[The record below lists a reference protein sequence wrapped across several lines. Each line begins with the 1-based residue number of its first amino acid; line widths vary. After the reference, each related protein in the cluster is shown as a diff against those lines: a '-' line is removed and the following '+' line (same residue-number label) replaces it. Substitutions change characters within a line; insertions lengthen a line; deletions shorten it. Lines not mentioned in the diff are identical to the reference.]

1 MAPLDPPPEAI
12 YDSPEVAEA
21 HIQQWA
27 EAHGY
32 ATVRKNHSKDKFGEM
47 RKIWVICD
55 KGGKI
60 RRVEPLNSGGTQ
72 PQQDN
77 EDRDGRDDDTQRR
90 TKPKKTRKAGSRKT
104 GCEFQ
109 LAITRTPDREWA
121 VEVLKDAHNHEPSD
135 HPSAHPSHRKLT
147 QDEENL
153 LKSMA
158 DRAAKPRDILLAMK
172 QLNPHSHI
180 KARDIRNQK
189 AKLREEELGGRTS
202 TEALLELLMESDNWA
217 TSWAKD
223 PNTNRLNRLLFCN
236 HMGIELAQNRPE
248 ILLIDATY
256 KTNQFNMPL
265 LHFAGVYPSNSRKG
279 TSFSIGFC
287 FLPSEEETTY
297 QWAVREFQK
306 AVYGDRFKPTIIVTD
321 NDTGLRNSISTVW
334 PSVPSLLCR
343 WHINKNVLTKA
354 QETWR
359 VNGLDEEERKRN
371 GSLRDA
377 FMERWINVT
386 YSKTKESFEEA
397 YRQLKNDYSEQP
409 ALLEYL
415 DEFKYSTKE
424 LYVEAY
430 TSEFKHY
437 GVTVTSR
444 IEGGHSCLKKF
455 LGTSK
460 SDLFGVVKVISML
473 HTEQY
478 DKIRDELA
486 QSRDLIAHDINAK
499 LPANTWMDPGINRKV
514 VPLGLKKLR
523 QQYELTLK
531 PAFNQGCS
539 GTFEKTMGIP
549 CSHTISHLI
558 EVNLKVSAAHF
569 DAFWLY
575 DRPVPAPP
583 VPDPLHDVPAQFGMI
598 DLTNID
604 PLLPDPAEIHI
615 PPPPPAQFGM
625 IDLTNIDPL
634 LPDPADVPPLPP
646 AVLPPLKVR
655 AKGRPRKDDTSTK
668 RQPSA
673 WERNGGPRSS
683 AVSFNSILY

>member
-1 MAPLDPPPEAI
+1 M
-12 YDSPEVAEA
+12 
-21 HIQQWA
+21 W
-27 EAHGY
+27 
-32 ATVRKNHSKDKFGEM
+32 
-47 RKIWVICD
+47 
-55 KGGKI
+55 
-60 RRVEPLNSGGTQ
+60 
-72 PQQDN
+72 
-77 EDRDGRDDDTQRR
+77 
-90 TKPKKTRKAGSRKT
+90 
-104 GCEFQ
+104 
-109 LAITRTPDREWA
+109 
-121 VEVLKDAHNHEPSD
+121 
-135 HPSAHPSHRKLT
+135 
-147 QDEENL
+147 
-153 LKSMA
+153 
-158 DRAAKPRDILLAMK
+158 
-172 QLNPHSHI
+172 
-180 KARDIRNQK
+180 
-189 AKLREEELGGRTS
+189 
-202 TEALLELLMESDNWA
+202 
-217 TSWAKD
+217 
-223 PNTNRLNRLLFCN
+223 
-236 HMGIELAQNRPE
+236 
-248 ILLIDATY
+248 
-256 KTNQFNMPL
+256 
-265 LHFAGVYPSNSRKG
+265 
-279 TSFSIGFC
+279 
-287 FLPSEEETTY
+287 
-297 QWAVREFQK
+297 
-306 AVYGDRFKPTIIVTD
+306 
-321 NDTGLRNSISTVW
+321 
-334 PSVPSLLCR
+334 
-343 WHINKNVLTKA
+343 
-354 QETWR
+354 
-359 VNGLDEEERKRN
+359 
-371 GSLRDA
+371 
-377 FMERWINVT
+377 
-386 YSKTKESFEEA
+386 
-397 YRQLKNDYSEQP
+397 
-409 ALLEYL
+409 
-415 DEFKYSTKE
+415 
-424 LYVEAY
+424 AY
-430 TSEFKHY
+430 TSKFKHY
-437 GVTVTSR
+437 SVTVTSR

-615 PPPPPAQFGM
+615 PPPPPAQFCM
-625 IDLTNIDPL
+625 IDLTNTDPL

-646 AVLPPLKVR
+646 AVLPPVKVR
-655 AKGRPRKDDTSTK
+655 AKGRPRKDNASTK